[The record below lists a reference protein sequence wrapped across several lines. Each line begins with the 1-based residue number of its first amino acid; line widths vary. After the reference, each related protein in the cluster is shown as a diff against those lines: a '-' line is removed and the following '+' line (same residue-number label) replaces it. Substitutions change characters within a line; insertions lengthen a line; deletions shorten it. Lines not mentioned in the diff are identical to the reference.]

1 MKLATYLISLTRATG
16 RHAQMG
22 VTLAEAQVEAEY
34 VEAVDLQDTPEDK
47 LLQQCKSFGPWGVF
61 APGNMACTLS
71 HAKVWETFLASDADV
86 ALVLEDDV
94 FLSPEL
100 HHWLEDL
107 SWWPE
112 GCQMV
117 SLEFWRSKS
126 MRVLLGASARSHLG
140 RKIAPMLSR
149 YPGAA
154 GYMLTR
160 KGAEVLLAQ
169 APFDMTVDA
178 LLFNPMVSA
187 PARDLKP
194 YQIAPALIK
203 QGNTPPDE
211 DSFLGHAARKPSG
224 ELLKRQKRLRGIAE
238 LKAVPLQ
245 LLRLVTG
252 RARLARVTYADRTFT
267 DDSAA
272 AAAQAQTA

>member
-22 VTLAEAQVEAEY
+22 MTLAAAQVEAEY
-34 VEAVDLQDTPEDK
+34 VEAVDLQETPEDE

-71 HAKVWETFLASDADV
+71 HAKVWQTFLASDADV

-107 SWWPE
+107 SWWPK

-126 MRVLLGASARSHLG
+126 MRVLLGAASRTHMG

-194 YQIAPALIK
+194 VQIAPALIK
-203 QGNTPPDE
+203 QGNTPDNE
-211 DSFLGHAARKPSG
+211 QSFLGHAARKPEG
-224 ELLKRQKRLRGIAE
+224 DLLKRQKRLRGIAE

-272 AAAQAQTA
+272 AAAKAQTA

>member
-22 VTLAEAQVEAEY
+22 VTLAAAQVEAKY
-34 VEAVDLQDTPEDK
+34 VEAVDLQDTPHEE
-47 LLQQCKSFGPWGVF
+47 LLRKCNSFGPWGVF

-100 HHWLEDL
+100 QHWLEDL
-107 SWWPE
+107 SWWPQ

-140 RKIAPMLSR
+140 RNVAPMLSR

-194 YQIAPALIK
+194 VQIDPALIK
-203 QGNTPPDE
+203 QGNTPIDE

-252 RARLARVTYADRTFT
+252 AARLTRVTYADRTFT

-272 AAAQAQTA
+272 AAAQANTA